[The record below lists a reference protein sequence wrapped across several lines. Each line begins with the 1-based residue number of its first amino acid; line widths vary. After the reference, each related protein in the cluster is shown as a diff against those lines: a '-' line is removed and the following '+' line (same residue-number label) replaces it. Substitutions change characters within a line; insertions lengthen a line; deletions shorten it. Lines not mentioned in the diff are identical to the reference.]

1 MSPASPHPYEPSP
14 SDPVFLLDVLS
25 DPPSLIKEDLEA
37 IEKVIFEQ
45 DLPTPLRNQCP
56 SSSETLTGTTNL
68 KLPDIYS
75 PMASLD
81 NDTSPSLETQRFK
94 RDDFKVEGPLTPLNP
109 TLSKSVRFSE
119 IIEEMDL
126 DPLSPA
132 TSPPNET
139 FFQDAFGEAAEK
151 AKQQLEQETLV
162 DADTTA
168 RVEVRTM
175 ESVVTRP
182 PWQKF
187 QQCKSPAELL
197 EMQMQVLRSLPV
209 S

>member
-1 MSPASPHPYEPSP
+1 MSPRSPQPYEPSP
-14 SDPVFLLDVLS
+14 SDPAFQLDVLS

-37 IEKVIFEQ
+37 IEKVVFKQ
-45 DLPTPLRNQCP
+45 DLPTPIRNLSHNVP
-56 SSSETLTGTTNL
+56 HTFTGDTAL
-68 KLPDIYS
+68 KLSEIYS

-81 NDTSPSLETQRFK
+81 NPTSPSREVERFK

-109 TLSKSVRFSE
+109 TMQKSVRFSE
-119 IIEEMDL
+119 VIEEMDL

-132 TSPPNET
+132 TSPIDT
-139 FFQDAFGEAAEK
+139 FFQDAFGDAAKK
-151 AKQQLEQETLV
+151 ANQQLEQETLV

-168 RVEVRTM
+168 RVEVRLM
-175 ESVVTRP
+175 EPVVSEP

-187 QQCKSPAELL
+187 QHSKSPAELL
-197 EMQMQVLRSLPV
+197 EMQMKVLTSIPV